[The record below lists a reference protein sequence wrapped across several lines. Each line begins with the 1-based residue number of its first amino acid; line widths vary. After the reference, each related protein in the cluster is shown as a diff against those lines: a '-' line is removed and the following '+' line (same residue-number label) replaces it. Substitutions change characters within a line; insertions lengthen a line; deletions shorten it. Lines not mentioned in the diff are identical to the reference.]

1 MERHLVAVAVTA
13 GAPIF
18 ELAIPCE
25 IFGRYRPG
33 MPDLRYDL
41 RICVPPG
48 PAVRTGAGFVAD
60 TPDGYDVLE
69 MADTVIVCALR
80 DVREEPPAELVAAV
94 RAAHRGGARVVSLCS
109 GAFVL
114 AAAGI
119 LDGRPATTHWL
130 HADEM
135 ARRYPAV
142 KLDPSVLYVDDGD
155 VLTSSGTSAGIDLCL
170 HLVYRDHGAAI
181 ANALARRLVAPAHR
195 GGGQAQY
202 IEAPAPAGDGPEAG
216 VASLLDWMR
225 SHLHEPLTITTLA
238 RQAYLAERTLIR
250 QFRAATGATPIKWLT
265 AQRLLHARQLLET
278 STLPVDQVAAA
289 SGLGNPANFRRHF
302 TAAVGVPPSVYRRA
316 FRAPADD
323 FSPSRPAAG

>member
-1 MERHLVAVAVTA
+1 MKRHLIAVAVTA
-13 GAPIF
+13 GAQIF

-25 IFGRYRPG
+25 VFGRHRPG

-41 RICVPPG
+41 RICAPPG
-48 PAVRTGAGFVAD
+48 PAVHTSAGFVAD
-60 TPDGYDVLE
+60 TPDGYDLLE
-69 MADTVIVCALR
+69 RADTVIVSALR
-80 DVREEPPAELVAAV
+80 DAREEPPADLVAAV
-94 RAAHRGGARVVSLCS
+94 KAAHGNGARVVSLCS

-142 KLDPSVLYVDDGD
+142 KLNPSVLYIDDGD

-170 HLVYRDHGAAI
+170 HIVYRDHGAAV

-202 IEAPAPAGDGPEAG
+202 IETPASDRPEASL
-216 VASLLDWMR
+216 APLLDWMR
-225 SHLHEPLTITTLA
+225 EHLHEPLTITALA
-238 RQAYLAERTLIR
+238 RQASLAERTLIR
-250 QFRAATGATPIKWLT
+250 QFHATTGSTPIKWLT
-265 AQRLLHARQLLET
+265 AQRVLHARQLLET
-278 STLPVDQVAAA
+278 SALPVDQVATA
-289 SGLGNPANFRRHF
+289 SGLGSPANFRRHF
-302 TAAVGVPPSVYRRA
+302 SAAVGVPPSVYGRA
-316 FRAPADD
+316 FRNGAPA
-323 FSPSRPAAG
+323 ATA